1 MAHLR
6 RKMNTL
12 QSSFQNWWVF
22 VVIVEVEMMMLVV
35 DVAGVVLVVE
45 VYFWQ
50 VLEVELFDS
59 FVEEVVGVDVVSI

>member
-1 MAHLR
+1 
-6 RKMNTL
+6 MNTL